1 VHHRTSLPVSLKTVR
16 LLKMRSGN
24 AVIYSQALRDFCL
37 VLLAILLAAA
47 GQFSRLGVAVYEDA
61 STFCQVN
68 GE

>member
-1 VHHRTSLPVSLKTVR
+1 VR

-24 AVIYSQALRDFCL
+24 AVIYSRALRDFCL